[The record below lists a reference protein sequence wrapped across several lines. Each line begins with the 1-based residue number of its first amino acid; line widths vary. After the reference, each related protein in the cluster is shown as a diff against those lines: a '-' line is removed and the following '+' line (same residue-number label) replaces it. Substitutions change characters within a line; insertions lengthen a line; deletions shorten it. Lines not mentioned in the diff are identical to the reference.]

1 MRSMDDYR
9 KEADILIDASYGD
22 MGISPNVMC
31 KQASKSIAELVGEV
45 EKLRGKLTKK
55 RRKFKRDFKREY
67 GTMSPNAK
75 GHAKLQTFNF
85 GEGEAVEEEKAA
97 RRFADLYRE
106 LAEDVKGHNIHKD
119 AEASGVWRYVGP
131 WNYLPGYEPVTK
143 SE

>member
-1 MRSMDDYR
+1 MQDYR
-9 KEADILIDASYGD
+9 DEALKMVDAANEETDYVPELMCIDGA
-22 MGISPNVMC
+22 
-31 KQASKSIAELVGEV
+31 KSILELTAEV
-45 EKLRGKLTKK
+45 EKLRAKLTKK

-85 GEGEAVEEEKAA
+85 NDPIEEEKAA

-106 LAEDVKGHNIHKD
+106 LGESNLSRNIHAD

-131 WNYLPGYEPVTK
+131 WNYLPGYEPKGKNELV
-143 SE
+143 